1 MDLHVFAQSLLTET
15 QNQLTSLG
23 CSIPERVYCAPGMD
37 VAFDCEQLTIHLSRI
52 ITNFQ
57 SQDSPRPIMHAIM
70 RRSAEYF
77 ITLVRCCP
85 TINDDGSAP
94 DVQDM
99 ENTSAITMNDAM
111 YLRQS
116 LEAIDAQH
124 LVVPRN
130 IPTTVGQLNTIGPM
144 GGFVANQIMYSV
156 ELVMNP
162 TGWVG

>member
-1 MDLHVFAQSLLTET
+1 
-15 QNQLTSLG
+15 
-23 CSIPERVYCAPGMD
+23 
-37 VAFDCEQLTIHLSRI
+37 
-52 ITNFQ
+52 
-57 SQDSPRPIMHAIM
+57 
-70 RRSAEYF
+70 
-77 ITLVRCCP
+77 
-85 TINDDGSAP
+85 
-94 DVQDM
+94 M